1 MNEDAIM
8 DIEDWALVS
17 DHGFGRLLGVV
28 KNHPTLPKH
37 GRKLTSRISAITG
50 DLVRTESGSI
60 YRLGK
65 PNDVYRQFC
74 IDNNIKL
81 LGKTE

>member
-1 MNEDAIM
+1 MNEDTIM
-8 DIEDWALVS
+8 DIEDWALIN
-17 DHGFGRLLGVV
+17 DQGFGRLTGIV
-28 KNHPTLPKH
+28 KNHPHLPRH

-65 PNDVYRQFC
+65 VNKEYEKFC
-74 IDNNIKL
+74 IDNNVKIP
-81 LGKTE
+81 GTR